1 MFIQTEAT
9 PNPAMMAMPVPVA
22 KIIKKTVPI
31 YLEYSARTES
41 IRSIPLQA
49 KVSGYIQTQHV
60 PDGTDVKEGDLLYTI
75 DPRGLAVFDS
85 LIDQERTG
93 RLAPGQFSLP
103 PPTVDAENLR
113 ARQGAMRDL
122 AIGTDGLAL
131 MNSNDF
137 DAALG
142 RIVSDLSTY

>member
-1 MFIQTEAT
+1 MSKWKVGLVATAGIAVVAAAVVVVNNKQNAAEAT

-75 DPRGLAVFDS
+75 DPRDY
-85 LIDQERTG
+85 Q
-93 RLAPGQFSLP
+93 
-103 PPTVDAENLR
+103 
-113 ARQGAMRDL
+113 
-122 AIGTDGLAL
+122 
-131 MNSNDF
+131 
-137 DAALG
+137 AAL
-142 RIVSDLSTY
+142 DQ